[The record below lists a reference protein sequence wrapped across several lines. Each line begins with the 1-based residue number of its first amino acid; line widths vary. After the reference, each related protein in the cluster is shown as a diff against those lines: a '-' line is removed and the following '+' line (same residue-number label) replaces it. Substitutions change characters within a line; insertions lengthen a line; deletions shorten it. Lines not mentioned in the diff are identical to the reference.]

1 VAASYYAAFLDLRG
15 RPCIVIGGGALA
27 AEKVRGLLDA
37 GARVTVIAPALTG
50 PLEALAAEPRIV
62 VHRRP
67 YRPGDLKDVFLAIAA
82 DGDRDTREAI
92 WREAEAE
99 HVVLNSVDDA
109 AHCHFIAPAIHRRG
123 DLVVAV
129 STAGKSPALAVR
141 LRDRIAAGI
150 GPEYGPL
157 LDLFGELRPEIASR
171 EPDFARRTALWY
183 RLVDL
188 DLAADLRRGDPE
200 AARRRARALL
210 DEVTPS
216 VDV

>member
-1 VAASYYAAFLDLRG
+1 MTAYYPAFLDLRD
-15 RPCIVIGGGALA
+15 RPCVVIGGGAVA

-37 GARVTVIAPALTG
+37 GARVTVIAPALTDS
-50 PLEALAAEPRIV
+50 LAALAEERRIV

-67 YRPGDLKDVFLAIAA
+67 YRPGDLKGVFLAIAA
-82 DGDRDTREAI
+82 DGDRDTRTAI
-92 WREAEAE
+92 WREAEVE
-99 HVVLNSVDDA
+99 RVVLNSVDDA

-150 GPEYGPL
+150 GPEYGAL
-157 LDLFGELRPEIASR
+157 LELLGELRLEIASR

-188 DLAADLRRGDPE
+188 DLAADLRLGDVE
-200 AARRRARALL
+200 GARRRARTLL
-210 DEVTPS
+210 DEVTRNVPT
-216 VDV
+216 

>member
-1 VAASYYAAFLDLRG
+1 MTFYPVFLNLQARHA
-15 RPCIVIGGGALA
+15 VVVGGGAI
-27 AEKVRGLLDA
+27 AEQKVVGLLEA
-37 GARVTVIAPALTG
+37 GARVTVVSPELTWK
-50 PLEALAAEPRIV
+50 LEDLAATGAIAV
-62 VHRRP
+62 RRRA
-67 YRPGDLKDVFLAIAA
+67 YQRGDLEGAFLTIAA
-82 DGDRDTREAI
+82 TDDRSANAEV
-92 WREAEAE
+92 WAEAE
-99 HVVLNSVDDA
+99 QRGILLNAVDDLP
-109 AHCHFIAPAIHRRG
+109 HCSFIAPAIHRAG
-123 DLVVAV
+123 DIAVAV

-150 GPEYGPL
+150 GPEYGAL

-216 VDV
+216 VDA